1 MFNFKKEEFDHRQG
15 SMIDGRTTSRVA
27 PCPGSPQLRVDI
39 ASKTADD
46 VALTAVRVT
55 RASPLLSVR
64 TDTSVVP
71 ASPPII
77 SFYFDKFRENGF

>member
-39 ASKTADD
+39 ASKTDD
-46 VALTAVRVT
+46 VALTAVRAT
-55 RASPLLSVR
+55 RASPLLSVH
-64 TDTSVVP
+64 TNTTSIVP
-71 ASPPII
+71 PLP
-77 SFYFDKFRENGF
+77 SFYLFHFKI